1 MNWKDDRIGS
11 AERGENPTVLL
22 RMKSGFAVLG
32 DAQFLP
38 GYCVLLG
45 VPKAGSLNDLTM
57 KERSDFLLD
66 MSILGDA
73 VMSVCRPLRLNYEIL
88 GNTDSYLHAH
98 VFPRYG
104 WEEEARRKMPVW
116 LYPKE
121 NWSQKE
127 HQFDAA
133 KHGDLKCKLMVNLK
147 ELMKNSYN
155 L

>member
-1 MNWKDDRIGS
+1 MNWKDDRFGS
-11 AERGENPTVLL
+11 AERGENPTVLA

-45 VPKAGSLNDLTM
+45 VPKVGSLNDLSI
-57 KERSDFLLD
+57 KARADFLLD

-73 VMSVCRPLRLNYEIL
+73 IMSVCDPLRVNYEIL

-98 VFPRYG
+98 VIPRYD
-104 WEEEARRKMPVW
+104 WEVEEQRKMPVW

-121 NWSQKE
+121 NWSLQE
-127 HQFDAA
+127 YQFSAE
-133 KHGDLKCKLMVNLK
+133 KHGVLKSNLMAKIK
-147 ELMKNSYN
+147 ELMTNSYI